1 MTIEYKSY
9 MIYPKN
15 YAEPV
20 KPVPPAP
27 PTQAQVETFMQTFLT
42 AKPLDAQVV
51 VEKVVIQFGIPHPDA
66 KALVEA
72 VEKKWHP
79 EKYAEPVVEPEP
91 KVIEG

>member
-1 MTIEYKSY
+1 VIDYKKY

-15 YAEPV
+15 YTEPV
-20 KPVPPAP
+20 KPIPPAP
-27 PTQAQVETFMQTFLT
+27 PTQIQVETFMLTFLA

-51 VEKVVIQFGIPHPDA
+51 IEKVVLQFGIVHADA

-79 EKYAEPVVEPEP
+79 EKYAEPVVEEP
-91 KVIEG
+91 KVIEEP

>member
-1 MTIEYKSY
+1 MV
-9 MIYPKN
+9 YPKN
-15 YAEPV
+15 YAEPI
-20 KPVPPAP
+20 PAAPPAL

-51 VEKVVIQFGIPHPDA
+51 VEKVVIQFGIPHTNA

-79 EKYAEPVVEPEP
+79 EKYAEPVVEEP
-91 KVIEG
+91 KVIEEP